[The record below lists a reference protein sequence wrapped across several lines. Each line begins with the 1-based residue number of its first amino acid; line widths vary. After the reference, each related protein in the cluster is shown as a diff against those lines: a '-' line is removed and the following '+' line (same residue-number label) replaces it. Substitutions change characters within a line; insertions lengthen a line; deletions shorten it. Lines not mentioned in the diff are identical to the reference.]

1 MSKIVIGSL
10 PIKNLEVGNTQ
21 IKQVYSGSTLVWR
34 SFHPVIE
41 TVEGLIILNVQG
53 PGTSLRL
60 PAYQWSTPPNEYFSH
75 YSVNGETYFPGN
87 TITFPTDLEAFLDLS
102 GSVDDG
108 QLQVPYIYLISSMYS
123 ESGEGG
129 GELES
134 FGQVVI
140 VGFDITEWGERVP
153 VIYHKDFEGV
163 QGDIFEYT
171 LVEIHN
177 GQLPNFTSPEE
188 GLRYVGVAKVTD
200 IELLGLPEWSSSSSV
215 EDGSLQCPELCSD
228 TEIRTIQLPYN
239 EEYRAV
245 YEYGF
250 TYFI

>member
-1 MSKIVIGSL
+1 MSKIAIGSL

-41 TVEGLIILNVQG
+41 TVEGLIILNAQG

-60 PAYQWSTPPNEYFSH
+60 PAYQWSTPPNESFSH
-75 YSVNGETYFPGN
+75 YFVNGETYFPGN

-102 GSVDDG
+102 ESVDEG
-108 QLQVPYIYLISSMYS
+108 QLQVPYVYLISAIYS
-123 ESGEGG
+123 SNPGGG
-129 GELES
+129 GEVAS
-134 FGQVVI
+134 FGRVVI

-153 VIYHKDFEGV
+153 ATYHKDFEGV
-163 QGDIFEYT
+163 QGDVFEYT
-171 LVEIHN
+171 LGEIHG
-177 GQLPNFTSPEE
+177 GQLQNFTAPEE
-188 GLRYVGVAKVTD
+188 GLTYVGVAKAVDTD
-200 IELLGLPEWSSSSSV
+200 ALRLPEWNGSASP
-215 EDGSLQCPELCSD
+215 DGGSLQCPELCSD
-228 TEIRTIQLPYN
+228 TEIRTIQLPYS